1 MFVIF
6 LRFAENSHLAREH
19 TDGHNDWIRRAI
31 GDSVFLL
38 TGSLTA
44 GQGGAI
50 IAHGLTR
57 ADLEKRLEADPFVAK
72 QIVAP
77 EIIEIE
83 PSMADH
89 RLAFMNP

>member
-6 LRFAENSHLAREH
+6 LRFTENKHLASKH
-19 TDGHNDWIRRAI
+19 MDGHNDWIRQGITDA
-31 GDSVFLL
+31 VFLL
-38 TGSLTA
+38 TGSLSG

-50 IAHGLTR
+50 IVHGLTR
-57 ADLEKRLEADPFVAK
+57 TDLDRRLEADPFVAER
-72 QIVAP
+72 IVAP

-83 PSMADH
+83 PSMVDH

>member
-6 LRFAENSHLAREH
+6 LRFAENRHLAGEH
-19 TDGHNDWIRRAI
+19 MDGHNDWVRNGIEET
-31 GDSVFLL
+31 VFLL
-38 TGSLTA
+38 TGSISE

-57 ADLEKRLEADPFVAK
+57 AELGKRLEADPFVAER
-72 QIVAP
+72 IVVP

-83 PSMADH
+83 PSAVSH
-89 RLAFMNP
+89 RLAFMRS